1 MAKIYEKDNLY
12 LSGIFILL
20 ICTFIPKI
28 EGIKCLD
35 CVGEDCMG
43 SFCNGDYCMIG
54 NYAPRWGTLEWGK
67 PQIVKGCLSGNMVN
81 KKLTDHCEVAED
93 SDKLFACFCNK
104 KPNCNGGLAQRKLEE
119 QSVPLL
125 QCACKGSHCKSKICL
140 GELCSYV
147 INHKT
152 KKVEQGCVNA
162 TVPLI
167 ERRTAGSC
175 MMPPITGAMH
185 HTVAKTAED
194 LLTTESCVC
203 GSDFCNSEKPEITTK
218 ETMKCPTSVKA
229 EVMGT
234 KMSSRNVTCTGE
246 YCYKVR
252 IRSTLGHMTYYDTY
266 GCVSYIEGAELA
278 EELNPTGCAKFE
290 SENVK
295 VEACFK
301 TNDKKAIQ
309 RAKANAEQSYRK
321 GSKGKS
327 GRKPLKMEIEED
339 FDESSEDNGGEETEE
354 NKSDKNRNIKENEEE
369 NDNEVEETSKNEEE
383 EKEEN
388 KNEGEENEKDEDE
401 ESSDDE
407 KKQTTPHYIFER
419 VTKPPPEDDSNIT
432 LITVFV
438 LLILLILLS
447 GAVWK
452 LELHKKLMRSSY
464 DTVAGG

>member
-1 MAKIYEKDNLY
+1 
-12 LSGIFILL
+12 
-20 ICTFIPKI
+20 
-28 EGIKCLD
+28 
-35 CVGEDCMG
+35 MG
-43 SFCNGDYCMIG
+43 AFCNGDYCMIG

-67 PQIVKGCLSGNMVN
+67 PQIVKGCLSGTMIN

-93 SDKLFACFCNK
+93 GDKLFACFCNK
-104 KPNCNGGLAQRKLEE
+104 KSNCNGGMAQRKLDEE
-119 QSVPLL
+119 PIPLL
-125 QCACKGSHCKSKICL
+125 QCACKGSHCKGKTCL

-162 TVPLI
+162 SIPLI

-203 GSDFCNSEKPEITTK
+203 GTDFCNSEKPEITTK
-218 ETMKCPTSVKA
+218 ENMKCPTSVKA

-234 KMSSRNVTCTGE
+234 KMTSRNVSCTGE

-252 IRSTLGHMTYYDTY
+252 IRSELGHMTYYDTY
-266 GCVSYIEGAELA
+266 GCVSFIEGAELA
-278 EELNPTGCAKFE
+278 EEVNPVGCAKFE
-290 SENVK
+290 SENLK

-309 RAKANAEQSYRK
+309 RAKANAEQVYRK
-321 GSKGKS
+321 GSKGKY
-327 GRKPLKMEIEED
+327 GKKPLKMEIEEE
-339 FDESSEDNGGEETEE
+339 FDDSSDDNGGEEIEEKKPVRERGKEKDKNKNNKEEIDEDKKEEEIEKNEEE
-354 NKSDKNRNIKENEEE
+354 NKKEENEDVEKEGEEEEEENEEE
-369 NDNEVEETSKNEEE
+369 DEKNDNSN
-383 EKEEN
+383 
-388 KNEGEENEKDEDE
+388 
-401 ESSDDE
+401 DDE
-407 KKQTTPHYIFER
+407 KEMSTPHYIFER
-419 VTKPPPEDDSNIT
+419 VTKPPPEDDSNVT

-438 LLILLILLS
+438 LVILLILLS